1 MYQRSSYYSRQEKF
15 LESLLICV
23 CMGKLMLGAGIS
35 WLLGGN
41 VSEVPTSKLL
51 LLSAGEGS
59 RLNAQI
65 EKDVL

>member
-1 MYQRSSYYSRQEKF
+1 M
-15 LESLLICV
+15 CV

-51 LLSAGEGS
+51 LLSAGKGI

-65 EKDVL
+65 EKDFL